1 MFFRDGLVG
10 YYGTVVGWGY
20 TSWENLQ
27 QGKFKIVFEHI
38 FIKGL
43 REVGRD
49 STEAG
54 CSYTDKRGMSGE
66 V

>member
-20 TSWENLQ
+20 TSRQNLQ
-27 QGKFKIVFEHI
+27 QSKFKIVFENI
-38 FIKGL
+38 FIKWF
-43 REVGRD
+43 RELGRD

-54 CSYTDKRGMSGE
+54 CSNYDKRGMWGE

>member
-10 YYGTVVGWGY
+10 YYGTVVGWGA
-20 TSWENLQ
+20 TSGEIKKQSKL
-27 QGKFKIVFEHI
+27 KIVFENI
-38 FIKGL
+38 FIKWF
-43 REVGRD
+43 REIGRD